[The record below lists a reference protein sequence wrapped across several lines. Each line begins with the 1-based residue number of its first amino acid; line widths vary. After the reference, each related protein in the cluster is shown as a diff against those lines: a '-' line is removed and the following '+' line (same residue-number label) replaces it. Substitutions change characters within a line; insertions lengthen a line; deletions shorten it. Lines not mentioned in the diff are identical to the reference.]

1 MSSKYGSYSTKY
13 WCTIGTVSSC
23 YFHNRIMTLIGT
35 IPDME
40 GIIFTAFAEE
50 ITMAQREWIICY

>member
-1 MSSKYGSYSTKY
+1 M
-13 WCTIGTVSSC
+13 
-23 YFHNRIMTLIGT
+23 IGT

-40 GIIFTAFAEE
+40 VIIVTAFAEE